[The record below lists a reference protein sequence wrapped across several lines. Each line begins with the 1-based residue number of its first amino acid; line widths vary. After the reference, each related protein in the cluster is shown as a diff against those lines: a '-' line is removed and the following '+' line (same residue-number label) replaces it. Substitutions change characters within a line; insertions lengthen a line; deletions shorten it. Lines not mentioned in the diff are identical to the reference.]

1 MDGQLT
7 LDMLD
12 SSSRT
17 SIFAG
22 ETTRAFE
29 QIEQRHVTELLAAA
43 HAAEFFTRPEV
54 AIGPD
59 PGTCLWRVRIIS
71 EERSRELVI
80 ADQNAPL
87 ELERVARAARAC
99 VRDRQVFGVESMPD
113 DMRQALVIS
122 LRDDDARQVAL
133 DMDAWTK
140 ERLRELTDSVAD
152 DPRMAAF
159 YADIADDN
167 VKIRLRFLSTFPALT
182 AAALADEDML
192 VMTRT
197 ENLDRWLDERRVF
210 SVPVGS
216 EQRFPLFQFANGHPI
231 PVIADALAALPA
243 DLSAW
248 ETAFWFVSSNT
259 WLGGPTP
266 LSFLESAPAA
276 VIDAA
281 SHERDEIAG

>member
-12 SSSRT
+12 SGSRT
-17 SIFAG
+17 SILAG

-43 HAAEFFTRPEV
+43 HAAEFFTRPDR

-59 PGTCLWRVRIIS
+59 PGTCLWRVRIVKDG
-71 EERSRELVI
+71 RSRELVI
-80 ADQNAPL
+80 PDKNAGP
-87 ELERVARAARAC
+87 EWERLARAARAC
-99 VRDRQVFGVESMPD
+99 VRDRQVFGVESMPGE
-113 DMRQALVIS
+113 MRQALAMS
-122 LRDDDARQVAL
+122 PRDDDARQVAL
-133 DMDAWTK
+133 DMDSWTK

-182 AAALADEDML
+182 ADALADADL
-192 VMTRT
+192 LGTAGADD
-197 ENLDRWLDERRVF
+197 LDRWLDERRVF
-210 SVPVGS
+210 SMPVGS

-248 ETAFWFVSSNT
+248 ETAFWFVSSNS

-266 LSFLESAPAA
+266 LSFLVAQPDAVVEAA
-276 VIDAA
+276 W
-281 SHERDEIAG
+281 HERDEIAG

>member
-12 SSSRT
+12 SRSRA

-22 ETTRAFE
+22 ETIRAFE

-43 HAAEFFTRPEV
+43 HAAEFFTRPEQTV
-54 AIGPD
+54 GAD
-59 PGTCLWRVRIIS
+59 AGTCLWRVQIMH
-71 EERSRELVI
+71 EGRSRELVI
-80 ADQNAPL
+80 PDKNAGP
-87 ELERVARAARAC
+87 ELERLARAARAC

-113 DMRQALVIS
+113 DMRQALAMS
-122 LRDDDARQVAL
+122 LHDDDAWQVAL

-140 ERLRELTDSVAD
+140 EKLSDLADSIAGD
-152 DPRMAAF
+152 SRMAAF

-182 AAALADEDML
+182 AAALADADLL
-192 VMTRT
+192 VTTRT
-197 ENLDRWLDERRVF
+197 DDLDRWLGERRVF

-216 EQRFPLFQFANGHPI
+216 EQRFPLFQFADGQPL
-231 PVIADALAALPA
+231 PGVADVLAALPA
-243 DLSAW
+243 NLSAW

-266 LSFLESAPAA
+266 LSFLESEPAA